1 MRYQLLRG
9 TLCVSLLFR
18 AYLFLRKV
26 SRAYGSANAGAMI
39 YRKEKVGPVLLGASP
54 DGPRP
59 ADRANGCCGFWCD
72 RAQHVYSHFEV
83 GEQAYWLVWCVCVCV
98 CLFLLD
104 TLFKEVLS

>member
-1 MRYQLLRG
+1 M
-9 TLCVSLLFR
+9 SLVLR
-18 AYLFLRKV
+18 AYSFLRKV

-83 GEQAYWLVWCVCVCV
+83 GEQAYLARLVCVCVCV

-104 TLFKEVLS
+104 ILFKEVLS